1 MESLKQPA
9 VGTRDS
15 GNKLFIM
22 SRVLRDTLSALH
34 FRIEAILGT
43 RLFHL
48 VRYLISGGIAA
59 TTNVGI
65 LFLLV
70 HFAHLHYLSA
80 SIAAYLLAVV
90 VSFTLQ
96 KFWTFQD
103 KPTHDIPSQF
113 SRYSIVVVT
122 NLLLN
127 TLLMYLFVD
136 TFGIWYI
143 FAQIGA
149 TAIVAVAGYFGY
161 RFFVFKERPSHE
173 V

>member
-1 MESLKQPA
+1 MQLLKRSA
-9 VGTRDS
+9 
-15 GNKLFIM
+15 
-22 SRVLRDTLSALH
+22 DTLGALH
-34 FRIEAILGT
+34 FRVEAVLGE

-70 HFAHLHYLSA
+70 HFGDLHYLPA
-80 SIAAYLLAVV
+80 SVLAYLLAIV

-103 KPTHDIPSQF
+103 KPTHDVHTQF
-113 SRYSIVVVT
+113 SRYIIVVVM

-127 TLLMYLFVD
+127 TAIMYILVD
-136 TFGIWYI
+136 TFSVWYI
-143 FAQIGA
+143 LAQIVA
-149 TAIVAVAGYFGY
+149 TALVAITGYFAY
-161 RFFVFKERPSHE
+161 RHFVFKERS
-173 V
+173 